1 MMSFK
6 KTRFL
11 FICLTG
17 FFLGMPTVAVAGAD
31 SGFYIG
37 AGVGDA
43 SIKGSGTNPAQGD
56 FSLDDSDSAIKLFG
70 GYSFGLVPFLDL
82 AVEGSYTDFGTT
94 RAVYHDTGSSFEVG
108 MKGTS
113 GFGLIGFDVGPIGLF
128 AKAGFIYWDLDKKY
142 DTTTSDS
149 GTDPAYGVGAKL
161 QFGSFA
167 VRAEYE
173 VFDVDSLDDL
183 SMVSVS
189 AVYTF

>member
-1 MMSFK
+1 
-6 KTRFL
+6 
-11 FICLTG
+11 
-17 FFLGMPTVAVAGAD
+17 MPTVAVAGAD

-43 SIKGSGTNPAQGD
+43 SIKGSGTDPVRGD
-56 FSLDDSDSAIKLFG
+56 YSLDDSDSAIKLFG

-94 RAVYHDTGSSFEVG
+94 RAIYQDTSSFEVG
-108 MKGTS
+108 MTGTS

-128 AKAGFIYWDLDKKY
+128 AKAGFIYWNLDRKY

-149 GTDPAYGVGAKL
+149 GTDPAYGVGAKS
-161 QFGSFA
+161 QFGSLA

-173 VFDVDSLDDL
+173 VFDVDSAVSGLDDL

>member
-17 FFLGMPTVAVAGAD
+17 FFLGMPTVAVAGVD

-43 SIKGSGTNPAQGD
+43 SIKGSGTDPVRGD
-56 FSLDDSDSAIKLFG
+56 YSFDDSDSAIKLFG
-70 GYSFGLVPFLDL
+70 GYNFGLVPFLDL
-82 AVEGSYTDFGTT
+82 AVEGSYVDFGST
-94 RAVYHDTGSSFEVG
+94 RATFQDTSSFEVDVTG
-108 MKGTS
+108 IS

-128 AKAGFIYWDLDKKY
+128 AKAGLIYSEVVKKLGS
-142 DTTTSDS
+142 TPTDS

-173 VFDVDSLDDL
+173 VFEVDSLDDL